1 MPETSPHPALRPT
14 ADLDLRWVLAGE
26 RTLLAWFRL
35 SLALFLLGL
44 ALVAFVPPGVAPLPV
59 SLVAAAL
66 MVGCAAAAVT
76 GVRRWRPQPD
86 GAARSPTRRGS
97 TSRGSGVGAHRPSTS
112 A

>member
-1 MPETSPHPALRPT
+1 VPETSPHPASEPT
-14 ADLDLRWVLAGE
+14 AGADVRWILAGE

-66 MVGCAAAAVT
+66 MVGCAVAAVT
-76 GVRRWRPQPD
+76 GVRRWRRQVERA
-86 GAARSPTRRGS
+86 GR
-97 TSRGSGVGAHRPSTS
+97 
-112 A
+112 

>member
-1 MPETSPHPALRPT
+1 MPETSPHPAPGPT
-14 ADLDLRWVLAGE
+14 ADVDLRWVLAGE

-66 MVGCAAAAVT
+66 MVGCATAAVT
-76 GVRRWRPQPD
+76 GVRRWRRQVERA
-86 GAARSPTRRGS
+86 GR
-97 TSRGSGVGAHRPSTS
+97 
-112 A
+112 

>member
-1 MPETSPHPALRPT
+1 MPETSPHPAQSPPPSPT
-14 ADLDLRWVLAGE
+14 CAGSLAGE

-66 MVGCAAAAVT
+66 MVGCATAAVT
-76 GVRRWRPQPD
+76 GVRRWRRQVERA
-86 GAARSPTRRGS
+86 GR
-97 TSRGSGVGAHRPSTS
+97 
-112 A
+112 